1 MNNISEMETQ
11 LLVTLKFTE
20 RSVKMSGRRLVLRG
34 GKRWRQALVWMRA
47 SVDGREVAEN
57 SEPRNLEK

>member
-11 LLVTLKFTE
+11 LLVTLKFRE
-20 RSVKMSGRRLVLRG
+20 RSVKMSGRSLVLRG
-34 GKRWRQALVWMRA
+34 GRGGDRPWVWMRA

-57 SEPRNLEK
+57 SKPRNLEK